1 MVVISLEGNY
11 FSYVGLFLSSP
22 RSHAWDWS
30 QKQAKDRFAD
40 AAG

>member
-11 FSYVGLFLSSP
+11 FSYVGLFYLQP
-22 RSHAWDWS
+22 GLHAWDWS
-30 QKQAKDRFAD
+30 QRQAKDRFAD